1 MATMASAPQRGQK
14 LILLTSEESLLN
26 FAIQEGLSRRFTAQ
40 KTEISFKEILLEL
53 VKSFYLVWLVS
64 FYFVQNKCLLK

>member
-1 MATMASAPQRGQK
+1 MASAPQRGQK

-26 FAIQEGLSRRFTAQ
+26 FAIQEGLSRRCTAQ

-53 VKSFYLVWLVS
+53 VKNFYLV
-64 FYFVQNKCLLK
+64 